1 MKPIVGLTSQY
12 NDLISRKRIDIKSTY
27 VQAVIAAGAIPV
39 IIPVLQDSA
48 LVERYFDVI
57 DGLILTGGSD
67 ISPLAYGEN
76 PLEEVKM
83 ICNHRDNTELNLF
96 KAAVEKSIPVLG
108 ICRGF
113 QLINIALGGT
123 LYQDIPSQVPDA
135 HGHFSLETMRDGYH
149 EIRLLKGGYL
159 YDIFQQDEII
169 VNSLHHQ
176 GIKTLGDG
184 LKVSAKAKDGMI
196 EAIESVDNKVYAVQ
210 FHPEDLLVN
219 HKEYLKIFDFF
230 IEQL

>member
-1 MKPIVGLTSQY
+1 
-12 NDLISRKRIDIKSTY
+12 
-27 VQAVIAAGAIPV
+27 
-39 IIPVLQDSA
+39 
-48 LVERYFDVI
+48 
-57 DGLILTGGSD
+57 
-67 ISPLAYGEN
+67 
-76 PLEEVKM
+76 
-83 ICNHRDNTELNLF
+83 
-96 KAAVEKSIPVLG
+96 
-108 ICRGF
+108 
-113 QLINIALGGT
+113 
-123 LYQDIPSQVPDA
+123 
-135 HGHFSLETMRDGYH
+135 MRDGYH
-149 EIRLLKGGYL
+149 EIRLLKGSYL

-176 GIKTLGDG
+176 GIKALGDG